1 MRRNANGV
9 WDRQSPRAAVR
20 GELLASPP
28 RARASAHSGVEDG
41 LIVDEVPAPGNLP
54 ERDRVTLVSRG
65 RRVHGPRPAT
75 PQRDEVAQS
84 GQIVEDR
91 LDGRRIY
98 ADPPGPPVDR
108 LGRLAGRL
116 SPAMLPFVLLAWTNA
131 SMFVA
136 DAWVAG
142 HWTAPGTVLLVL
154 RLGYVCGLG
163 LLPAAVLLWRPG
175 AWRTN
180 PLIFLGA
187 VCWGTL
193 PGLALVAGW
202 FAMLDPGLRE
212 RFAHDADV
220 GAAAASVAACVGPL
234 LIALG
239 LELARRSP
247 ASWLPPLA
255 LRVTA
260 VAMVMV
266 AGNAGRWFP
275 TLGSGSLAAIGGGTD
290 ATRLAL
296 SMTGTLVPL
305 TLVALGMLACCGVS
319 AFSADEAQR
328 RLWQCGTVGAA
339 LLAGVSLYELGT
351 GDLLSGLLAG
361 GQADLAARGWYGLP
375 GAAVLAA
382 GAGTVLLGFCSP
394 VWSTAPDAE
403 GVLPGAP
410 EEIFAWGSTAW
421 TGGDPIAMSAVVA
434 VAAGENHALAIDRF
448 GRVGAWGDNSSGQTD
463 VPDELGG
470 VIAVAAGDGFSLAL
484 RDDGTVAA
492 WGSNELGETNVPEE
506 LAGVTAISAGRG
518 FAIALKD
525 DGTIAGWGDRCADAM
540 KAPGDLAGVT
550 AISAGMGHA
559 LALKL
564 DGTVVG
570 WGDDRYGQ
578 ASVPAGIGRVKAIS
592 AGGNFSLALLDD
604 GTVAAWGDRSFGQLD
619 VPRGLRNVVAIS
631 AGAFHALAL
640 RADGDVVGWG
650 GGGDPR
656 NVEAAHPWHLVD
668 FQAVAA
674 GDGYSLAIRAA

>member
-9 WDRQSPRAAVR
+9 WDRQSPRAAAGAER
-20 GELLASPP
+20 LASPP

-41 LIVDEVPAPGNLP
+41 LIVDEAPAPGSLP
-54 ERDRVTLVSRG
+54 QQDRVTLVFRG
-65 RRVHGPRPAT
+65 RRVHGPSPTRPQLEELA
-75 PQRDEVAQS
+75 PA

-98 ADPPGPPVDR
+98 ADPPGPAVDR

-136 DAWVAG
+136 DAWFAG
-142 HWTAPGTVLLVL
+142 HWTAPGAVLLVL

-180 PLIFLGA
+180 PLVFLGA

-202 FAMLDPGLRE
+202 FAMRDPGLSQ
-212 RFAHDADV
+212 RFAHDALV

-247 ASWLPPLA
+247 ASWLPRLA
-255 LRVTA
+255 LWGTA
-260 VAMVMV
+260 VALIMV
-266 AGNAGRWFP
+266 AANAGRWFP
-275 TLGSGSLAAIGGGTD
+275 ALGRESLAPFGGGTD

-305 TLVALGMLACCGVS
+305 TLFALGLLACCGVS

-339 LLAGVSLYELGT
+339 LLAGVSLYELST

-361 GQADLAARGWYGLP
+361 GQADLAARGWYGVP

-394 VWSTAPDAE
+394 VWSTVPDAE

-410 EEIFAWGSTAW
+410 EEIFAWGSAAW

-434 VAAGENHALAIDRF
+434 VAAGENHALAIDRS

-518 FAIALKD
+518 FAIVLKD
-525 DGTIAGWGDRCADAM
+525 DGTIAGWGDRCADVM
-540 KAPGDLAGVT
+540 KAPDDLVGVT

-578 ASVPAGIGRVKAIS
+578 ASVPPGIGRVKAIS
-592 AGGNFSLALLDD
+592 AGGNFSLALLGD
-604 GTVAAWGDRSFGQLD
+604 GTVAAWGDRSYGQLD
-619 VPRGLRNVVAIS
+619 VPRGLRNAVAIS

-656 NVEAAHPWHLVD
+656 YGEAAHPWHLVD
-668 FQAVAA
+668 FEAVAA